1 MTCKRCRK
9 TFDANSPKCPHCG
22 QPYLE
27 ASSGV
32 FQTSTVLISAQG
44 ADMVY
49 RSVEEIPAPLRSK
62 LLRST
67 NNPNSRTIL
76 IADRRGRK
84 EIAHAMRNLSGA
96 AQLRANI
103 ATVPAWLTPTRK
115 KAILVVVLSLAVA
128 LVAILFAHR

>member
-9 TFDANSPKCPHCG
+9 SFDAEAAKCPYCG
-22 QPYLE
+22 QPRPE

-49 RSVEEIPAPLRSK
+49 RSVEEIPAPLRDK
-62 LLRST
+62 LLQST

-84 EIAHAMRNLSGA
+84 EIAHAMRNLAGTGPH
-96 AQLRANI
+96 RAGT
-103 ATVPAWLTPTRK
+103 AVPAWLTPTRK
-115 KAILVVVLSLAVA
+115 KAIAVVVVSLAVA
-128 LVAILFAHR
+128 LVAIVFAHR

>member
-1 MTCKRCRK
+1 MTCRRCRK
-9 TFDANSPKCPHCG
+9 SFEANAAKCPYCG
-22 QPYLE
+22 QPRPE

-62 LLRST
+62 LLQST

-84 EIAHAMRNLSGA
+84 EIAHAMRNLAGA
-96 AQLRANI
+96 AHLRASS
-103 ATVPAWLTPTRK
+103 AAVPGWLTPTRK
-115 KAILVVVLSLAVA
+115 KAIVVVVLSLAVA
-128 LVAILFAHR
+128 LVAVLFAHR

>member
-1 MTCKRCRK
+1 
-9 TFDANSPKCPHCG
+9 
-22 QPYLE
+22 
-27 ASSGV
+27 V

-49 RSVEEIPAPLRSK
+49 RSVEEIPPPLRSK
-62 LLRST
+62 LLEST

-84 EIAHAMRNLSGA
+84 EIANAMRNLSGA
-96 AQLRANI
+96 AQLRART

-115 KAILVVVLSLAVA
+115 KAIVVVVLSLAVA
-128 LVAILFAHR
+128 LIAILFAHR

>member
-9 TFDANSPKCPHCG
+9 SFDASAAKCPYCG
-22 QPYLE
+22 QPRP
-27 ASSGV
+27 AATSGV

-49 RSVEEIPAPLRSK
+49 RSVEEIPPPLRSK
-62 LLRST
+62 LIEST

-84 EIAHAMRNLSGA
+84 EIAHAMRQLSRGTPDRA
-96 AQLRANI
+96 AAPNS
-103 ATVPAWLTPTRK
+103 PSWLTPLRK
-115 KAILVVVLSLAVA
+115 KLLAAVVLMLALALVVVL
-128 LVAILFAHR
+128 FAHR

>member
-9 TFDANSPKCPHCG
+9 HFDADAAKCPHCG
-22 QPYLE
+22 QPRPE

-49 RSVEEIPAPLRSK
+49 RSVEEIPAPLRNK
-62 LLRST
+62 LLQST

-84 EIAHAMRNLSGA
+84 EIAHAMRNLAGA
-96 AQLRANI
+96 GPLRAV
-103 ATVPAWLTPTRK
+103 TPGVPAWLTPTRK
-115 KAILVVVLSLAVA
+115 KAIAVVVVSLAVA

>member
-9 TFDANSPKCPHCG
+9 DFDADAARCPHCG
-22 QPYLE
+22 QPRPE

-49 RSVEEIPAPLRSK
+49 RSVEEIPAPLRNK
-62 LLRST
+62 LLQST

-84 EIAHAMRNLSGA
+84 EIAHAMRNLAGA
-96 AQLRANI
+96 GPLGAG
-103 ATVPAWLTPTRK
+103 TPSVPAWLTPTRK
-115 KAILVVVLSLAVA
+115 KAIAVVVVSLAVA